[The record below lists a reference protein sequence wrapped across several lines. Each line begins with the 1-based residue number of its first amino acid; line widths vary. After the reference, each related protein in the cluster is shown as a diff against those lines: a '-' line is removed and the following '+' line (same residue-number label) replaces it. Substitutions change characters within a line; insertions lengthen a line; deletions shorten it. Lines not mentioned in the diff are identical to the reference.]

1 MSSPNL
7 GLGNSP
13 TISLLEGRRRLEFSI
28 CSFVKFDSFLWSKS
42 MSLYL
47 IGKKRKEKTNPWR
60 IVCLEWF
67 ERLLSGL
74 VIGRLWGNENDY
86 RFYFYFLFFIFIFIY
101 SLLEFD
107 SLLRSRSFNWLCLV
121 WFECML
127 TLVVGWQLRS
137 SILYFIWKKNA
148 FNSLNACWVKRLP
161 THSINS
167 RFKEVLMSLTQPSI
181 HSGFKETF
189 IVLRQSPENMKP
201 NR

>member
-1 MSSPNL
+1 MVSVDVWQIMVQLSICKHMSSPNL

-67 ERLLSGL
+67 ERLLSNL
-74 VIGRLWGNENDY
+74 VIGRLLGNENDCS
-86 RFYFYFLFFIFIFIY
+86 FYFYFLFFIFIY

-107 SLLRSRSFNWLCLV
+107 SLLRSRSFNWLLLGRHLFCIRA
-121 WFECML
+121 
-127 TLVVGWQLRS
+127 GPRS
-137 SILYFIWKKNA
+137 IFGSVPVMGITEW
-148 FNSLNACWVKRLP
+148 P
-161 THSINS
+161 
-167 RFKEVLMSLTQPSI
+167 P
-181 HSGFKETF
+181 
-189 IVLRQSPENMKP
+189 
-201 NR
+201 